1 MINFITNTFQMKREI
16 VKFSNKLFKNSN
28 KPETKF
34 VTYMIYGI
42 SKSKDILLFSMLLN
56 LMRILKKLILLI
68 D

>member
-16 VKFSNKLFKNSN
+16 VKFSNKLCKNSN
-28 KPETKF
+28 KSETKF
-34 VTYMIYGI
+34 VTDMIYGI